1 MLDIQVISTNE
12 YLPEMNGED
21 KNECFPPTY
30 PWWVM
35 NNF

>member
-21 KNECFPPTY
+21 KIEYFPPTY
-30 PWWVM
+30 PRWAM